1 MYNAKPLPPGSTIG
15 IIGNGQLGRMTALAA
30 ARLGYMCHVFGPEAD
45 SPAEQV
51 AFKATIADY
60 TDHAALI
67 AFADSVDVVT
77 FEFEN
82 IPHESVQLLM
92 DHVDVRPNW
101 NCLHISQDRLI
112 EKNFINSCG
121 IETAPFQEVNSLSD
135 LKKAVEKLGRPAILK
150 TTRMGYDGKGQSLIR
165 PETNLEDAYASMA
178 NAPSVLEGFVDF
190 QREISVVVA
199 RGLDGQWTAFDP
211 AENKHVDGILDTS
224 SIPANI
230 SDELVEKAVKIAVKL
245 AEDMKLVGL
254 LAVEMFHTKDD
265 HLIVNEMAPR
275 PHNSG
280 HWTQDACYS
289 DQFEQFVR
297 AVCGLPLGPVE
308 RRNDLIMKNLIGFDV
323 DNWPEYLNEPN
334 AKLHL
339 YGKAVTKTGRK
350 MGHVNFVYP
359 LGKLRKEA

>member
-1 MYNAKPLPPGSTIG
+1 MAEQKLLPPGSTIG

-30 ARLGYMCHVFGPEAD
+30 ARLGYMCHVFGPDRD

-51 AFKATIADY
+51 AYKATVAQYD
-60 TDHAALI
+60 DRDALVS
-67 AFADSVDVVT
+67 FAQACDVVT

-82 IPHESVQLLM
+82 IPHESVQLLSE
-92 DHVDVRPNW
+92 HVDVRPGW
-101 NCLHISQDRLI
+101 NCLHLSQDRLI
-112 EKNFINSCG
+112 EKNFINDCG
-121 IETAPFQEVNSLSD
+121 IDTAPFKGVDSLDD
-135 LKKAVEKLGRPAILK
+135 LEKAVNELGRPSILK
-150 TTRMGYDGKGQSLIR
+150 TTRMGYDGKGQALIR
-165 PETNLEDAYASMA
+165 PETDLETAYASMS

-199 RGLDGQWTAFDP
+199 RSACGQWTAFEP
-211 AENKHVDGILDTS
+211 AENNHVDGILDTS
-224 SIPANI
+224 TVPAHLPDGLI
-230 SDELVEKAVKIAVKL
+230 EEAVRIAVTL
-245 AEDMKLVGL
+245 AEKMGLIGL

-265 HLIVNEMAPR
+265 RLIVNEMAPR

-297 AVCGLPLGPVE
+297 AVCGLPLGSVE

-323 DNWPEYLNEPN
+323 EKWPDYLNEPN

-339 YGKAVTKTGRK
+339 YGKSSTRRGRK
-350 MGHVNFVYP
+350 MGHVNLVYP
-359 LGKLRKEA
+359 LGELPKE